1 MKINEITAKVIEKVL
16 TVSFILNIIYTEF
29 IINND
34 NLYDSLK
41 ILYIKIRRLSFFRI
55 KYLGMSIDY
64 IGRLCTSKF
73 AYHIEI
79 NFWYAVLD
87 VLLFDSI
94 VIYIL

>member
-29 IINND
+29 IINKD

-64 IGRLCTSKF
+64 YWKTL
-73 AYHIEI
+73 
-79 NFWYAVLD
+79 
-87 VLLFDSI
+87 
-94 VIYIL
+94 YIKICIPY